1 MKLSTEEV
9 QKIANLARIK
19 LTPKEVQKF
28 QHELT
33 YILNYVRQ
41 LDEVDTKKVAVTSQV
56 TGLNNVKREDKV
68 DYNFSR
74 EEMMA
79 SALEAEEGHL
89 KVKSV
94 F

>member
-19 LTPKEVQKF
+19 LTPKEVEKF

-33 YILNYVRQ
+33 DILNYVRQ